1 LTIGKQR
8 GSPIVLLQ
16 VRYYVVMPMIERGN
30 KLQMSL
36 KMPPE
41 MGHKIE
47 EIVEQDE
54 EMSEAR
60 FAREAMRREL
70 QRYEQE
76 GYDD

>member
-1 LTIGKQR
+1 MT
-8 GSPIVLLQ
+8 VT
-16 VRYYVVMPMIERGN
+16 
-30 KLQMSL
+30 MSHDL
-36 KMPPE
+36 AEKV
-41 MGHKIE
+41 I

-76 GYDD
+76 GYGDE

>member
-1 LTIGKQR
+1 MIDRRNQKQMT
-8 GSPIVLLQ
+8 VT
-16 VRYYVVMPMIERGN
+16 MPE
-30 KLQMSL
+30 
-36 KMPPE
+36 E
-41 MGHKIE
+41 MGEQVE
-47 EIVEQDE
+47 EIVENNE

>member
-1 LTIGKQR
+1 MIDRRNQKQMT
-8 GSPIVLLQ
+8 VT
-16 VRYYVVMPMIERGN
+16 
-30 KLQMSL
+30 MSHDL
-36 KMPPE
+36 AEKV
-41 MGHKIE
+41 I

-76 GYDD
+76 GYGDE